1 VGIKFGSGLSA
12 LLKNFDTDSL
22 IEVLNVLKLL
32 PVDLCVFRSGRMHYT
47 KLGLIPYILHAPLNI
62 AMVVLS
68 KRLLAEFV
76 AVRLLENL
84 LKQELLLP
92 RNQQVNIWC
101 SNFVFEDITSILGQF
116 NIVKSLI
123 LQLDQFHIDD
133 LGQEIHRLNELII
146 EDVGHLLLDG
156 ELGL

>member
-1 VGIKFGSGLSA
+1 
-12 LLKNFDTDSL
+12 
-22 IEVLNVLKLL
+22 
-32 PVDLCVFRSGRMHYT
+32 
-47 KLGLIPYILHAPLNI
+47 
-62 AMVVLS
+62 MVVLS

-84 LKQELLLP
+84 LKQKLLLP

-101 SNFVFEDITSILGQF
+101 NNFVFKDITSILGQF